1 MHMPAGVGVTLC
13 GLATDNIAMFNWG
26 LQKYND
32 VFLNQ
37 LTPQVRQLTPP
48 PVMAAMTP
56 GFVSAV

>member
-1 MHMPAGVGVTLC
+1 VGAGVGVSLC

-37 LTPQVRQLTPP
+37 LTPQVTGCMGTYTR
-48 PVMAAMTP
+48 
-56 GFVSAV
+56 